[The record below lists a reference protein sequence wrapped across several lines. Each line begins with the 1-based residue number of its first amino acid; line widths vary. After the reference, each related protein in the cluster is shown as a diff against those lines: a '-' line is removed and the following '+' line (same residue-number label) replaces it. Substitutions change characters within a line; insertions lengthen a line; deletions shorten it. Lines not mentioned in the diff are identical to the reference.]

1 MNLRT
6 RLAIAG
12 GCVVA
17 GALVLVSVVLYPAV
31 AANLRGQLD
40 SSLIT
45 AAGQAPDVAE
55 AIKSKFRESDTELG
69 FPTVPLGIGSIRL
82 QIVPDPVRVGPS
94 TEFVDITAR
103 DVAVAKGTAAAYFH
117 DSVYNGVTLR
127 IYTTQLV
134 GSPGTLVRTAIPVS
148 DTAPTLQQLAWLLA
162 GSTVAAGLLA
172 ALIVRLLA
180 RRLLRPVGQLTETV
194 ELIRATGDLAI
205 PIPVDSRD
213 EIGRLGAAFAAMT
226 AALDESV
233 GAQRRLVADA
243 SHELR
248 TPLTSLTVNLELLA
262 ENLADPQAP
271 LLASEALDQ
280 TGELTALVNDLVDL
294 ARYGQ
299 PASHTEDVRLDLVAE
314 RVAARTTRRSPQTQ
328 FELDCAPTLVH
339 GDPDALERAVANLVD
354 NAVKWSPPGG
364 QVRISVKDG
373 TLNVADSGPGI
384 PEGDL
389 AFVFDRFYR
398 SPAARAHPGSGLGLA
413 IVRQVAE
420 AHGGTA
426 EAVACQ
432 GGALL
437 RLVLPVSVDP
447 AELFQPSY
455 EDSRGASVSSTG

>member
-1 MNLRT
+1 MNLRN

-12 GCVVA
+12 GCGVA

-31 AANLRGQLD
+31 DANLHNQMD
-40 SSLIT
+40 SALID
-45 AAGQAPDVAE
+45 AAAQAPNVAST
-55 AIKSKFRESDTELG
+55 IKAKYRETDTELG
-69 FPTVPLGIGSIRL
+69 FPAVPLGIGSTQL
-82 QIVPDPVRVGPS
+82 QIVPAPVRVGPS
-94 TEFVDITAR
+94 TQFADISAR
-103 DVAVAKGTAAAYFH
+103 DVAVANGAKPYFH
-117 DSVYNGVTLR
+117 DAVYKGVTFR
-127 IYTTQLV
+127 IYTTQFP
-134 GSPGTLVRTAIPVS
+134 GTYGTLVRTATPTS
-148 DTAPTLQQLAWLLA
+148 DPAPTLRQLAWLLA
-162 GSTVAAGLLA
+162 GSTVASGLLA
-172 ALIVRLLA
+172 ALVVRLLA

-194 ELIRATGDLAI
+194 ERIRASGDLGI
-205 PIPVDSRD
+205 PIPVGSSD
-213 EIGRLGAAFAAMT
+213 EIGRLGSAFAAMT

-271 LLASEALDQ
+271 MLAAEALEQ

-299 PASHTEDVRLDLVAE
+299 PATHTEDVRLDLVAE
-314 RVAARTTRRSPQTQ
+314 RVAARAARRSPQTR
-328 FELDCAPTLVH
+328 FDLTCAPTLVH
-339 GDPDALERAVANLVD
+339 GDPDALERAIVNLVD

-364 QVRISVKDG
+364 HIRITVTDG
-373 TLNVADSGPGI
+373 TVDVADSGPGI
-384 PEGDL
+384 PDSDL

-426 EAVACQ
+426 EAVARQ

-437 RLVLPVSVDP
+437 RLALPVSVES
-447 AELFQPSY
+447 AELYATVP
-455 EDSRGASVSSTG
+455 

>member
-12 GCVVA
+12 GSVVA

-31 AANLRGQLD
+31 NANLRGQIDNTLVV
-40 SSLIT
+40 
-45 AAGQAPDVAE
+45 AAGQAPNVAA
-55 AIKSKFRESDTELG
+55 AIKAKFRDVNGEPG
-69 FPTVPLGIGSIRL
+69 FPTVPLGIGSTQL
-82 QIVPDPVRVGPS
+82 QIVPEPVRIGPS

-103 DVAVAKGTAAAYFH
+103 DVAVADGIEGAYFR
-117 DSVYNGVTLR
+117 DAVYNGVVYR
-127 IYTTQLV
+127 VYTAQLPD
-134 GSPGTLVRTAIPVS
+134 SPGTLVRTAIPES
-148 DTAPTLQQLAWLLA
+148 DPAPTLRELAWLLA

-172 ALIVRLLA
+172 ALASRLAA
-180 RRLLRPVGQLTETV
+180 RRVLRPVHQLTETV
-194 ELIRATGDLAI
+194 ELIRRTGDLSIAI
-205 PIPVDSRD
+205 PADSRD

-262 ENLADPQAP
+262 ENPADAQAP
-271 LLASEALDQ
+271 LLAAEALGQ
-280 TGELTALVNDLVDL
+280 AGELTTLVNDLVDL

-299 PASHTEDVRLDLVAE
+299 APYHTEDVRLDLVAE
-314 RVAARTTRRSPQTQ
+314 RVAGRAARRAPQIE
-328 FELDCAPTLVH
+328 FELAVAPTLVH

-354 NAVKWSPPGG
+354 NAVKWSPSDGR
-364 QVRISVKDG
+364 VRISVTAG
-373 TLNVADSGPGI
+373 TLEVADAGPGI
-384 PEGDL
+384 PDSDL
-389 AFVFDRFYR
+389 EFVFDRFYR

-426 EAVACQ
+426 EAVPCRS
-432 GGALL
+432 GALL
-437 RLVLPVSVDP
+437 RLVLPTCFEHREP
-447 AELFQPSY
+447 
-455 EDSRGASVSSTG
+455 